1 MLGIAMWGI
10 RIPFADLL
18 QPALGIDAIWWSLPV
33 SALCSML
40 MSLAYYR
47 RGNWRQAR
55 MLKPDPEAVAVP
67 SAVPAQVL
75 EPGADPC
82 GRCGWRC
89 GGGCPPP
96 RPGTPAAE

>member
-1 MLGIAMWGI
+1 MPGIAMWGI

-18 QPALGIDAIWWSLPV
+18 QPALGIDATWWSFPV

-47 RGNWRQAR
+47 WGHWRQAR

-67 SAVPAQVL
+67 SEVPAEVPSPVAAQSARRRVRTGDG
-75 EPGADPC
+75 EGKGWS
-82 GRCGWRC
+82 GR
-89 GGGCPPP
+89 
-96 RPGTPAAE
+96 A

>member
-18 QPALGIDAIWWSLPV
+18 QPALGIDAIWWSFPV

-47 RGNWRQAR
+47 WGNWRQAR
-55 MLKPDPEAVAVP
+55 MLKPDPEAVALP
-67 SAVPAQVL
+67 SEVPAQV
-75 EPGADPC
+75 PS
-82 GRCGWRC
+82 
-89 GGGCPPP
+89 P
-96 RPGTPAAE
+96 RSEEHTSELQSLMRISYAVFCLQKKNY